1 MNLYTAPLL
10 FLPFSLPLIS
20 KKSFI
25 SYVTLVLLW
34 AVEIKQKKKQ
44 VMKKGG
50 WNLYFGKREK
60 NSDGRKVREE
70 GKGKILAGGE
80 VK

>member
-1 MNLYTAPLL
+1 MLYVAPLL

-20 KKSFI
+20 KEKSFI

-34 AVEIKQKKKQ
+34 AIEIKQKKKQ

-70 GKGKILAGGE
+70 GQGKTLAGGE

>member
-1 MNLYTAPLL
+1 
-10 FLPFSLPLIS
+10 
-20 KKSFI
+20 
-25 SYVTLVLLW
+25 
-34 AVEIKQKKKQ
+34 
-44 VMKKGG
+44 MKKGG

-80 VK
+80 VKQHAGLGVDSIREEDFQEWLYPCGNVKSYKSGGNGYLR

>member
-1 MNLYTAPLL
+1 
-10 FLPFSLPLIS
+10 
-20 KKSFI
+20 
-25 SYVTLVLLW
+25 
-34 AVEIKQKKKQ
+34 
-44 VMKKGG
+44 MKKGG

-70 GKGKILAGGE
+70 GQGKTLAGGE